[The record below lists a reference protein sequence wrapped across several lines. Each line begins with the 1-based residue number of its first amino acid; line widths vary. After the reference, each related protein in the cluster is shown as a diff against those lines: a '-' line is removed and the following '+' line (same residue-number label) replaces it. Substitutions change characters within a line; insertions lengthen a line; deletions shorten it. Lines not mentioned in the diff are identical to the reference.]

1 MGGCMLANW
10 YMPRGRIR
18 ELFEPEV
25 EDLGRSESPGG
36 FTAEVMTDLRSEGD
50 AGNI

>member
-1 MGGCMLANW
+1 MLANW
-10 YMPRGRIR
+10 CMPRGRIR

>member
-1 MGGCMLANW
+1 MLANW
-10 YMPRGRIR
+10 YIPRGIIR

-25 EDLGRSESPGG
+25 EDLGRSGSPGS